1 VDLTQFMAVNA
12 YFNRLRERPSIARA
26 LAEEFVLYQ
35 EQQARRA
42 A

>member
-1 VDLTQFMAVNA
+1 MAVDA

-26 LAEEFVLYQ
+26 LAEELVLYQ